1 MTQAILPTITMA
13 LCASLQ
19 SSCAAPCASFSVEQE
34 IDLST
39 GSGQG
44 LACTLSV
51 DTSGFEVVLDDGGS
65 IRYQHPVGG
74 SLAADGPCLLTF
86 ALDSETDFAVFQN
99 DRAVFIAEHTF
110 TAGELE
116 LALAVTDDACVGSGG
131 EGAALVPSGTSR
143 LEASV
148 LADDVALRAGDEGDI
163 TLDDGRY
170 RVFVLEANA
179 DAGSRSGFARYFAYL
194 LEQ

>member
-19 SSCAAPCASFSVEQE
+19 SSCAEPCASFSVEQE

-44 LACTLSV
+44 LPCTLSV
-51 DTSGFEVVLDDGGS
+51 DASGFEVVVDDGGS

-99 DRAVFIAEHTF
+99 GRAVFIAEHTF

-116 LALAVTDDACVGSGG
+116 LPLAVTDDACVGSGG
-131 EGAALVPSGTSR
+131 EGAALVYLCNRTHGSALDRAHRSAF
-143 LEASV
+143 L
-148 LADDVALRAGDEGDI
+148 LQLWADWVKPAHD
-163 TLDDGRY
+163 
-170 RVFVLEANA
+170 FVKHC
-179 DAGSRSGFARYFAYL
+179 DAGFA
-194 LEQ
+194 EPHC